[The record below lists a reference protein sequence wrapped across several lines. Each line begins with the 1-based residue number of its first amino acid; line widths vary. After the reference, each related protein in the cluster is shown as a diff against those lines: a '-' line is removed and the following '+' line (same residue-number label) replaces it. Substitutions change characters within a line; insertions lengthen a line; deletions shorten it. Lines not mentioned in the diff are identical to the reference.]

1 MSGLHVERCLALLV
15 DLLQEQGEIVYSH
28 YWESGAPWAGAEC
41 ETVYR
46 WHECYFARDSH
57 EGFSGPF
64 ATLDEALQEGG
75 LVQITSATVSIAC
88 DELSTTALIARLTIL
103 DAEVGQMVT
112 INGNRRRVTRNGR
125 LGRIK

>member
-1 MSGLHVERCLALLV
+1 MSGLHVECCLALLIE
-15 DLLQEQGEIVYSH
+15 LIQEQGEIVYSH
-28 YWESGAPWAGAEC
+28 FWESGAPGAGADC

-46 WHECYFARDSH
+46 FYGCYFARDSNA
-57 EGFSGPF
+57 GFSGPF

-75 LVQITSATVSIAC
+75 LVQVTSATVSIAC

-125 LGRIK
+125 LGKIT